1 MVAVVFRGC
10 VARQAGSLGQ
20 SESSQEGGGLPG
32 LWHSVHRAQGSGG
45 TGEAEPS
52 GM

>member
-32 LWHSVHRAQGSGG
+32 VWHSVHRAQGSGG
-45 TGEAEPS
+45 AREALPS
-52 GM
+52 DM